1 MKIND
6 ILAKMLRKEELTE
19 AERKFL
25 ETYREPKPDTSK
37 LTELQQQ
44 LDQLRA
50 ANEELQSKL
59 DEKDD
64 KGKTEAERLQNEL
77 SRTKT
82 KLAAAEKERDSI
94 RAEKDALEFDNSVG
108 ALAAEHKFS
117 DREYLKYLA
126 VARKLDVKDKE
137 AAKSFMENL
146 KKESPKYFDAEVN
159 RGGGGTGRRRRRT
172 RQEHRRRGQR
182 GGSRNCLKS
191 RSSRFPKRRKLRSFR
206 RRSVTKATRTTN
218 PGGSNVYRIRLFQ

>member
-37 LTELQQQ
+37 LTELQRQ

-159 RGGGGTGRRRRRT
+159 RGGGGTG
-172 RQEHRRRGQR
+172 ED
-182 GGSRNCLKS
+182 GGDGHGRNTGEEGKGRIEELLKKPELTLS
-191 RSSRFPKRRKLRSFR
+191 EAAEVAKLQ
-206 RRSVTKATRTTN
+206 AEI
-218 PGGSNVYRIRLFQ
+218 SNEGNKDN